1 MSTNKLKI
9 FLAITAL
16 VSSSSILAH
25 DVASHKKARGG
36 LPNLDATYGPEDA
49 LDNAIV
55 TEGGELLIDIIPDR
69 EITRLHDASGFFTVP
84 TQRHKLPPYYQLPAM
99 DHKDDFVIKM
109 DEMVTINPAP
119 GEYVTIM
126 EGKRHGFR
134 DTTIGITYTQQGG
147 GAPLHTHETEESH
160 VLVSGGKVRYQLG
173 NEVFVVKGPYIINI
187 PPMVPH
193 AFMNLKEKPI
203 KLVVTFPHNEWEA
216 DFVEHENAEEFFTL
230 PNRDEDED
238 EGND

>member
-1 MSTNKLKI
+1 MSTNKLKVLI
-9 FLAITAL
+9 AITAIA
-16 VSSSSILAH
+16 SSSSALAH
-25 DVASHKKARGG
+25 GSSSHITAQGG
-36 LPNLDATYGPEDA
+36 SPNLTATYGPEDA
-49 LDNAIV
+49 LDNDIV
-55 TEGGELLIDIIPDR
+55 TQGGELLIDIIPNR
-69 EITRLHDASGFFTVP
+69 EITRLHDASGFFTIP
-84 TQRHKLPPYYQLPAM
+84 TQRHMLPPYYELPAM
-99 DHKDDFVIKM
+99 DHKNDFVIKM

-126 EGKRHGFR
+126 EGKRHGFK

-173 NEVFVVKGPYIINI
+173 HEVFVVKGPYIINI

-216 DFVEHENAEEFFTL
+216 DFVEHDNAEEFFTL
-230 PNRDEDED
+230 PNNHHEEDD
-238 EGND
+238 ND